1 MRSVLPRA
9 AIALAALAVIAW
21 SAVLWRGERIG
32 RDASNR
38 IIMNQDLSDAAW
50 AGEVERLRDA
60 ELLDPGTKWPVAR
73 AGALLQRGHAAA
85 AARVIEDV
93 VAQEPDNVEAWIVLR
108 AAAEGRDPRQAARAR
123 REIRRLS
130 PPVPGG

>member
-9 AIALAALAVIAW
+9 AIALVALAVVAW

-38 IIMNQDLSDAAW
+38 IIMNQDLSDAEW

-93 VAQEPDNVEAWIVLR
+93 VEQEPDNVEAWIVLR
-108 AAAEGRDPRQAARAR
+108 EAAEGRDPRQAARAR